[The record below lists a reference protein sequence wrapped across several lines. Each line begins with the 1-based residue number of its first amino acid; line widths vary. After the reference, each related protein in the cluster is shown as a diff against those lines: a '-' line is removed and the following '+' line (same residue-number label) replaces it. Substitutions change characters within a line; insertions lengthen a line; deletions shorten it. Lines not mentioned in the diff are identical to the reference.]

1 MRPTLLI
8 VDDHPGFRLLARRLL
23 ESTDVPVER
32 VAEQAG
38 FGTTASMRQHLHA
51 AIGVAPLAY
60 RRTYRGP
67 VAHPM

>member
-1 MRPTLLI
+1 MLSGVTAPVRI
-8 VDDHPGFRLLARRLL
+8 YRIHPAWG
-23 ESTDVPVER
+23 
-32 VAEQAG
+32 VAADAG
-38 FGTTASMRQHLHA
+38 FGTTASMRAHLHA